1 LARHVARKLHVPATM
16 GALGHLPELE
26 DDLHELLADIRRPG
40 PADLGASGYRQQRR
54 LGLRGQSRAWA
65 LLTRG
70 TFSAYAMAV
79 ELSATGAVLEFVGRR
94 FRLVFRPHLRFGLD
108 LFVPETSSHIHAV
121 VRSVR
126 PIDDRQAFEFVEIAA
141 ADRLTLAEYLDRL
154 TAGHDRH
161 AEHEHPRRRHA

>member
-1 LARHVARKLHVPATM
+1 M
-16 GALGHLPELE
+16 GALGHFPELE
-26 DDLHELLADIRRPG
+26 ADWHELLADIQRPD
-40 PADLGASGYRQQRR
+40 PADLEAPGCRQQRR

-65 LLTRG
+65 LLSRG
-70 TFSAYAMAV
+70 AFSAYAMAV

-108 LFVPETSSHIHAV
+108 LFVPQTSSHIHAV
-121 VRSVR
+121 VRAVR

-154 TAGHDRH
+154 MPGTSGRPSTSIHDGDT
-161 AEHEHPRRRHA
+161 HEPR